1 MTGKKGAPLDFISF
15 HAKGKTKFVDGHVE
29 LNIGNNLRDIDQ
41 GFAIIESFLG
51 FGGLPV
57 VLSES
62 DPEGCAACDATSHP
76 ENEYRLTSQY
86 ASYEAELLQ
95 GTLALA
101 QRHHIHLEGTIAW
114 AFTFPGQPIFAG
126 FRAFT
131 TKDID
136 LPVMNAFRMFG
147 LTRGER
153 VEAESTGALKIENVL
168 ESSVR
173 AESDVNV
180 MATRDGDRAH
190 VLVWSYHDE
199 ANEAVPAQIRLRIE
213 GLPEGASPYC
223 WNTGGWIV
231 TTATPIPF
239 GGKWDIRKIL
249 RRGTMGS

>member
-1 MTGKKGAPLDFISF
+1 M
-15 HAKGKTKFVDGHVE
+15 VDGHVE

-41 GFAIIESFLG
+41 GFAIIESFPG

-114 AFTFPGQPIFAG
+114 AFTFPGQPMFAG

-136 LPVMNAFRMFG
+136 LPVMNAYRMFG
-147 LTRGER
+147 LMRGER

-173 AESDVNV
+173 GESDVNV
-180 MATRDGDRAH
+180 MATRDGNRVN

-199 ANEAVPAQIRLRIE
+199 ANQNVPAEIRVRVE
-213 GLPEGASPYC
+213 GLPRGVPRMLLEHWGVDRDHSNSY
-223 WNTGGWIV
+223 
-231 TTATPIPF
+231 TAWHAMGCAAKSF
-239 GGKWDIRKIL
+239 GGGR
-249 RRGTMGS
+249 